1 MKEFEELRA
10 FKERSQEPES
20 RSQEGAA
27 GDDTL
32 EVGLASEARST
43 SRAICY
49 LLSAICYS
57 RTSFR
62 RVRASLIGR
71 VWCGEREWILGV
83 GAALKKL
90 CGNQGAGTIPGY
102 NLPRRTTDVWS
113 VCPCGL
119 HRPGCRLARRSTLEF
134 RKARGGVPF
143 VLQ

>member
-62 RVRASLIGR
+62 RVRARFAQSVRCVCGNRGLRLRADR
-71 VWCGEREWILGV
+71 V
-83 GAALKKL
+83 KL

-134 RKARGGVPF
+134 RKARGGGPF